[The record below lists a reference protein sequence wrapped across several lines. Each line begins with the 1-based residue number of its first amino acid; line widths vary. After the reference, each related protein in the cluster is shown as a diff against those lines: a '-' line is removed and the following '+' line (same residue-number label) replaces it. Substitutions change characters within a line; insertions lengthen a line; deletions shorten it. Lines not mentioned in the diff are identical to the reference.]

1 MQVDLIATLL
11 IQWRKRN
18 LFADDEGFELIVG
31 TIRFGQQ
38 NGFRVDLVQRLSSFD
53 PERLRNATADITA
66 KSVNAEIRDR
76 VSTKLISFCLIPSS
90 GHGPVGATL
99 GGAGVAISQSCK
111 HRNIARNY
119 ALWITGQE
127 CQRTLY
133 VESGG
138 QPASKTAWQDPHANE
153 ITNGYF
159 AATLPVLENAW
170 LCPRFAGFEDFQ
182 VDASRTVSRFLR
194 FEKSCR
200 ETLDT
205 LDELYANSLTGNERL
220 V

>member
-76 VSTKLISFCLIPSS
+76 V
-90 GHGPVGATL
+90 
-99 GGAGVAISQSCK
+99 
-111 HRNIARNY
+111 
-119 ALWITGQE
+119 
-127 CQRTLY
+127 
-133 VESGG
+133 
-138 QPASKTAWQDPHANE
+138 
-153 ITNGYF
+153 
-159 AATLPVLENAW
+159 
-170 LCPRFAGFEDFQ
+170 
-182 VDASRTVSRFLR
+182 
-194 FEKSCR
+194 
-200 ETLDT
+200 
-205 LDELYANSLTGNERL
+205 
-220 V
+220 